1 MKRLEKEAWLRVQNV
16 AEGILVKGAAGVVGP
31 ETVPFLTTLSAPTAQ
46 PPLLSE
52 ASPRRGFPAPVFPAI
67 LTSSMKKKD
76 IHVAHSPD
84 SDDAFMFY
92 ALATRKIDTGDLN
105 YIHLLKDIETLNRK
119 ALKGEFDVSA
129 ISFHAYAYL
138 SDKYALL
145 SSGASMGRNYG
156 PVVVSQ
162 KRMQAKSL
170 AGKTVAIPG
179 ALTTAFLTLRLFE
192 PEVNHEV
199 VPFDQILDEVL
210 KGTYEAG
217 LLIHEGQLTYREMGL
232 HKVIDL
238 GEWWLNETG
247 LPLPLGGNIIKR
259 DLGEKTM
266 ERVSNDL
273 KKSIQYALDH
283 RDEALAYAMQFSRGL
298 DTNRADRFV
307 GMYVNDLTLD
317 YGAEGR
323 KAVRRLF
330 SEAYK
335 QKIIPSAVKLEFV

>member
-1 MKRLEKEAWLRVQNV
+1 M
-16 AEGILVKGAAGVVGP
+16 
-31 ETVPFLTTLSAPTAQ
+31 
-46 PPLLSE
+46 
-52 ASPRRGFPAPVFPAI
+52 FPAI
-67 LTSSMKKKD
+67 LISLMKKRD

-105 YIHLLKDIETLNRK
+105 YVHLLKDIETLNRK
-119 ALKGEFDVSA
+119 AMKGEFEVSA

-138 SDKYALL
+138 SDQYALL

-156 PVVVSQ
+156 PIVISG
-162 KRMQAKSL
+162 KRMQARSL
-170 AGKTVAIPG
+170 EGKTVAIPG
-179 ALTTAFLTLRLFE
+179 TLTTAFLALRLFE
-192 PEVNHEV
+192 PEVKYQV
-199 VPFDQILDEVL
+199 VPFDEILDEVQ
-210 KGTYEAG
+210 KGKYEAG

-238 GEWWLNETG
+238 GEWWQEETG
-247 LPLPLGGNIIKR
+247 LPLPLGGNVIKR

-266 ERVSNDL
+266 ERVSTDIR
-273 KKSIQYALDH
+273 KSIQYALDH
-283 RDEALAYAMQFSRGL
+283 RDEALTYAMQFSRGL
-298 DTNRADRFV
+298 DPNRADRFI
-307 GMYVNDLTLD
+307 GMYVNELTLD

-335 QKIIPSAVKLEFV
+335 KKIIPSAVKLEFV